1 MKTEKF
7 NITGMAC
14 SACAAHVEKA
24 VHKLEGVQDVS
35 VNLLTNSMSVKFDE
49 NKLSA
54 HDIVNSVQDAG
65 YSVFLM
71 QPEKIAS
78 STQIDHVI
86 KEQQS
91 LKKRF
96 LASLI
101 FLLPLLYLSMGHMLG
116 FPLPDILSIENNP
129 LNFAFAQFLL
139 TLPILIINRR
149 FFTQGF
155 SALVKLSPTM
165 DTLVAIGSSAAFIYG
180 IYALVKI
187 YFGLQLGDSE
197 LVSQFSHNLFFESS
211 GTILTLITL
220 GKYLEARSKRRTSD
234 TLSKLISSAPE
245 TATVIRSEREMEIP
259 ADDVVV
265 GDLVSIRPGQKIP
278 VDGVVVEGIS
288 AVDESAITGES
299 ISVTKEPGDT
309 VISASINK
317 SGFLLFKATKVGKDT
332 TFSQIVKLLEEA
344 SAFKAP
350 ISRLADRVS
359 RVFVPTV
366 IFIAVIATIVWLLLG
381 QSFEFA
387 LSIGIAVLI
396 ISCPCALGLA
406 TPVAIMVG
414 TGRGAEKGILFKSG
428 EALEMG
434 SKLNTVV
441 FDKTGTITKGE
452 PQVTDIEAF
461 HYMDK
466 SELLKIAASLE
477 TYSEH
482 PISKAVLNKAEE
494 KKLELYPVSNFVST
508 PGKGISG
515 EICGKKYKIGNSVYI
530 SENITVAKVDGYLS
544 YLAQQG
550 KTPLLVADDKN
561 ILGVIGVAD
570 VLKPTSRQ
578 AANEL
583 KSMGIHTVML
593 TGDNK
598 LTAQAI
604 QKELGADQIIAE
616 VFPQDKDKVIQEL
629 RENGK
634 RVAMVG
640 DGINDAPALARAD
653 LGFAMSSGTDVA
665 IESADVVLMKSDP
678 QDVVTAIRLSKAT
691 IKNIKQNL
699 FWAFFYNIIGIP
711 LAAGVFYSIL
721 GWKLS
726 PTFAAIAMSLSSIT
740 VVLNAL
746 RLKRVRIRCREMG
759 VFK

>member
-1 MKTEKF
+1 
-7 NITGMAC
+7 MAC

-24 VHKLEGVQDVS
+24 VRKLKGVQNAN
-35 VNLLTNSMSVKFDE
+35 VNLLTNSMTVEFDE
-49 NKLSA
+49 KKLSSQ
-54 HDIVNSVQDAG
+54 DIINSVQETGRVA
-65 YSVFLM
+65 FLIE
-71 QPEKIAS
+71 PEKTATS

-86 KEQQS
+86 KEQQI

-129 LNFAFAQFLL
+129 LNFALAQLLL
-139 TLPILIINRR
+139 TLPILIINRK

-155 SALVKLSPTM
+155 SALVKLLPTM

-187 YFGLQLGDSE
+187 YFGLQLGDWK
-197 LVSQFSHNLFFESS
+197 LVNQFSHNLFFESS

-234 TLSKLISSAPE
+234 ALSKLISSAPE
-245 TATVIRSEREMEIP
+245 TATVIRSEKEIEIP

-299 ISVTKEPGDT
+299 VSVTKEPGDS

-317 SGFLLFKATKVGKDT
+317 SGFLLFKATRVGKDT

-344 SAFKAP
+344 SASKAP
-350 ISRLADRVS
+350 ISRLADKVS

-366 IFIAVIATIVWLLLG
+366 ILMAIISTFVWLLLG

-434 SKLNTVV
+434 SKLDTVV
-441 FDKTGTITKGE
+441 FDKTGTVTKGE
-452 PQVTDIEAF
+452 PQVTDIYTF
-461 HYMDK
+461 YNVDK
-466 SELLKIAASLE
+466 DELLKIAASLE
-477 TYSEH
+477 AYSEH
-482 PISKAVLNKAEE
+482 PISKAVLNKSED
-494 KKLELYPVSNFVST
+494 KKLELYPVSNFVSM

-515 EICGKKYKIGNSVYI
+515 EICGKLYKIGNSVYI
-530 SENITVAKVDGYLS
+530 SENITVAEVDGYLS

-550 KTPLLVADDKN
+550 KTPLFIANNKKV
-561 ILGVIGVAD
+561 LGVIGVAD
-570 VLKPTSRQ
+570 VLKPTSHQ
-578 AANEL
+578 AVDEL
-583 KSMGIHTVML
+583 KSMGIYTVML

-598 LTAQAI
+598 LTAEAI
-604 QKELGADQIIAE
+604 QKELGADQVIAE

-629 RENGK
+629 RESGM

-665 IESADVVLMKSDP
+665 IESADVVLMKSNP
-678 QDVVTAIRLSKAT
+678 HDVVTAIRLSKAT
-691 IKNIKQNL
+691 IRNIKQNL
-699 FWAFFYNIIGIP
+699 FWAFFYNVIGIP
-711 LAAGVFYSIL
+711 LAAGAFYSVL

-746 RLKRVRIRCREMG
+746 RLKRVR
-759 VFK
+759 V